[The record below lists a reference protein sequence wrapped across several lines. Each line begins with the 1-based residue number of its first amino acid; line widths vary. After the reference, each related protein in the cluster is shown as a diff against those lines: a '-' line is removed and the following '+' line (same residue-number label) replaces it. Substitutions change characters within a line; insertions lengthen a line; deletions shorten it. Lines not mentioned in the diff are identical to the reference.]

1 MQGFVVGSLSGTCR
15 FYVASGIYLSVCSM
29 QEEKYREFKV
39 ISNLNFMVLGKQF
52 QLEAK
57 IRVNEKKK
65 RSAGNKI
72 TGIQVFFLEILHC
85 QVF

>member
-1 MQGFVVGSLSGTCR
+1 
-15 FYVASGIYLSVCSM
+15 
-29 QEEKYREFKV
+29 
-39 ISNLNFMVLGKQF
+39 MVLGKQF

>member
-1 MQGFVVGSLSGTCR
+1 
-15 FYVASGIYLSVCSM
+15 M

-72 TGIQVFFLEILHC
+72 TGIQVFFVEILHC

>member
-1 MQGFVVGSLSGTCR
+1 
-15 FYVASGIYLSVCSM
+15 M

>member
-1 MQGFVVGSLSGTCR
+1 
-15 FYVASGIYLSVCSM
+15 M

-72 TGIQVFFLEILHC
+72 TGIQVFFLKLFIAK
-85 QVF
+85 VF